1 MSAFH
6 DELVDTAAVLL
17 TGVGVGAVMWAFASW
32 NLAVWRG
39 DRRALWSR
47 VAARLPERRP
57 AGRRRIGWRV
67 EVLAWLADRRRVVA
81 VPAPVSAAPA
91 PAATP
96 AGPAAAPSPV
106 DPAVARPA
114 RPAPPSWPVNRSGL
128 TVAQRAVIDAMFAK
142 PVREQWPTAQWPIV
156 GKVPAAATGQDLV
169 DQMRVT
175 EAVLRGETGSDD
187 GEPTLY
193 RSTADTAAPAE
204 VSV

>member
-6 DELVDTAAVLL
+6 DELVDTAATLL
-17 TGVGVGAVMWAFASW
+17 YGVGAFAFAGVFASW

-67 EVLAWLADRRRVVA
+67 EVLAWLADRRRAVVA
-81 VPAPVSAAPA
+81 VPASAAPA

-96 AGPAAAPSPV
+96 AGPDAAPSPV

-114 RPAPPSWPVNRSGL
+114 RPAPPAWPVNRTGL

-142 PVREQWPTAQWPIV
+142 PVREQWPTALLPIV

-193 RSTADTAAPAE
+193 RSTADAAEPAE

>member
-67 EVLAWLADRRRVVA
+67 EVLAWLADRRRPAVA
-81 VPAPVSAAPA
+81 APVPASAAPA

-96 AGPAAAPSPV
+96 AGPAPAPAPV

-114 RPAPPSWPVNRSGL
+114 RPAPPAWPVNRTGL

-142 PVREQWPTAQWPIV
+142 PTAQWPIV

>member
-6 DELVDTAAVLL
+6 DELVDTAATLL
-17 TGVGVGAVMWAFASW
+17 TGVGALAFAGVFASW

-67 EVLAWLADRRRVVA
+67 EVLAWLADRRRPAVA
-81 VPAPVSAAPA
+81 VPASATPA

-96 AGPAAAPSPV
+96 ADPATAPSPV

-114 RPAPPSWPVNRSGL
+114 RPAPPAWPVNRTGL

-142 PVREQWPTAQWPIV
+142 PTAQWPIV

-193 RSTADTAAPAE
+193 RSTADAAEPAE